1 MQPLLLL
8 SVLAFSL
15 VLSLAISR
23 IFLGCV
29 FHLMTYRALPFVFHW
44 RRVMF
49 ATALFWL
56 WYLTPTI
63 ASSHAATRVIEL
75 LIH

>member
-1 MQPLLLL
+1 MQPMLLL
-8 SVLAFSL
+8 VTLAL
-15 VLSLAISR
+15 TVVLSLAISR

-29 FHLMTYRALPFVFHW
+29 FYLMTNRTLPFVFYW

-56 WYLTPTI
+56 WYLTPII

-75 LIH
+75 LIR

>member
-1 MQPLLLL
+1 MQAMLLLVTLTL
-8 SVLAFSL
+8 SMG
-15 VLSLAISR
+15 LSLAISR

-29 FHLMTYRALPFVFHW
+29 FHLMTYRSLPFVFYW
-44 RRVMF
+44 RRVIF

-56 WYLTPTI
+56 WYLTPAI
-63 ASSHAATRVIEL
+63 AESHAATRVLQL